1 VACPFF
7 FPTEK
12 TYTVAWAFSGR
23 LPLGAGFCGQCTS
36 GPEPVTPGDNEL
48 KDFCNLGYATQCLRL
63 PADRR
68 ADCVR
73 FAVAKDEGQR
83 IVLQYVC
90 ERDHA
95 PVEHGAVEFDC
106 GQQRWL
112 AQLDD
117 GRLQR
122 QAEVY
127 LAVYLERKPR
137 KNSFAADERR

>member
-1 VACPFF
+1 M
-7 FPTEK
+7 
-12 TYTVAWAFSGR
+12 
-23 LPLGAGFCGQCTS
+23 
-36 GPEPVTPGDNEL
+36 
-48 KDFCNLGYATQCLRL
+48 QCLRL

-112 AQLDD
+112 AELADAC
-117 GRLQR
+117 LQR

-127 LAVYLERKPR
+127 LAVYLERR
-137 KNSFAADERR
+137 LRETAFERR